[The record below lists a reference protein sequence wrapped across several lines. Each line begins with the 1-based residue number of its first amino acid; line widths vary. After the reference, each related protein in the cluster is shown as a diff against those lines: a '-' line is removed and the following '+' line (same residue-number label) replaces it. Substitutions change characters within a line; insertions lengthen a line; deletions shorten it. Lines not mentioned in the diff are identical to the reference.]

1 MLKLLS
7 LFDGSGGFCLAAI
20 NAGIKPVAASEIEPF
35 PIRVTTKRL
44 PQVKHL
50 GDVRKIDGG
59 KIEPVDIVTF
69 GSPCTNLSIAGKRA
83 GLKGE
88 QSSLF
93 FDAIRLIKE
102 MRSAT
107 AGKNPRFI
115 IFENVCG
122 VFSSDKGKDFQ
133 KILTEIVRIKEPTA
147 PDVPLPEK
155 GNWSTAGLL
164 LGEKFSVAYRVFDA
178 QFWGVAQRRRRVYL
192 VADFA
197 GQSAGKILF
206 ESKGLHGNF
215 AESCGEGKNSAA
227 GVENCVGKSSEKY
240 FVLNDQGG
248 RFDLTENKTATL
260 RAYSNHPP
268 CVYENHGQ
276 DSRYTDS
283 GEISQTVSAT
293 FGMGGNNQP
302 LVVDIRLTSEGTKNA
317 RSNIYETK
325 ISRCLDTGGNSPQSN
340 QGGVAIC
347 ESYGIGRDAFNQ
359 GKNAKFQPTIEK
371 EIQPPLTARGAGAVS
386 AGYSVRRLTPTEC
399 ARLQGFPDWW
409 CSNLET
415 ENPSEE
421 EIIFWRKVFENVG
434 KIKTDSQIRRWLKNP
449 RSDSAEYKMWGNG
462 IALPCAEFILKRI
475 AKTA

>member
-1 MLKLLS
+1 M
-7 LFDGSGGFCLAAI
+7 AAI

-155 GNWSTAGLL
+155 GNWNTAGLL

-293 FGMGGNNQP
+293 FGTGGNNQP
-302 LVVDIRLTSEGTKNA
+302 LVVDIRLTSEGTKNS

-347 ESYGIGRDAFNQ
+347 GTLNARDYKGVGNQ
-359 GKNAKFQPTIEK
+359 YVAEGKLQVEK
-371 EIQPPLTARGAGAVS
+371 N
-386 AGYSVRRLTPTEC
+386 SVRRLTPTEC

-409 CSNLET
+409 CAELET

-449 RSDSAEYKMWGNG
+449 HSDSAEYKMWGNG

>member
-1 MLKLLS
+1 MMKLLS

-20 NAGIKPVAASEIEPF
+20 RAGIKPVAASEIEPF

-83 GLKGE
+83 GLCGE

-93 FDAIRLIKE
+93 FDAIRVIKE
-102 MRSAT
+102 MRLAT
-107 AGKNPRFI
+107 AEKNPRFI

-133 KILTEIVRIKEPTA
+133 KILTEIVRVKEPTA

-155 GNWSTAGLL
+155 GKWSTADVI
-164 LGEKFSVAYRVFDA
+164 LGEGFSIAYRVFDA
-178 QFWGVAQRRRRVYL
+178 QFWGVPQRRRRVFL

-197 GQSAGKILF
+197 GKCAEKILF
-206 ESKGLHGNF
+206 EPNGLQGNF
-215 AESCGEGKNSAA
+215 AESFGTGKNSAA
-227 GVENCVGKSSEKY
+227 DVESGVGKSSLK
-240 FVLNDQGG
+240 L
-248 RFDLTENKTATL
+248 
-260 RAYSNHPP
+260 
-268 CVYENHGQ
+268 YENHSQ
-276 DSRYTDS
+276 DSRYTES

-302 LVVDIRLTSEGTKNA
+302 LVVNTFDIRLTSEGTKNS
-317 RSNIYETK
+317 RNNIHATK

-340 QGGVAIC
+340 QGGVAVC
-347 ESYGIGRDAFNQ
+347 GTL
-359 GKNAKFQPTIEK
+359 NASDYK
-371 EIQPPLTARGAGAVS
+371 GAGNQYVS
-386 AGYSVRRLTPTEC
+386 EGKLQVDKNSVRRLTPTEC
-399 ARLQGFPDWW
+399 ARLQGFPDDW

-421 EIIFWRKVFENVG
+421 EIIFWRKIFP
-434 KIKTDSQIRRWLKNP
+434 KKSDKQILRWLKNP
-449 RSDSAEYKMWGNG
+449 HSDSAEYKMWGNG
-462 IALPCAEFILKRI
+462 IALPCAEFILKKI
-475 AKTA
+475 SDCVKK